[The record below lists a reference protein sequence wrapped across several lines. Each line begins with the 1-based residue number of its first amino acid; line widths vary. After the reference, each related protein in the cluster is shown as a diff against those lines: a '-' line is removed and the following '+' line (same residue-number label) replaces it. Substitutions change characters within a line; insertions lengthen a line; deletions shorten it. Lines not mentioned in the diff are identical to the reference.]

1 MIYKTYILEKRNL
14 SSHIHTMCMIQAKES
29 IEYKIVIAHCKKPT
43 AQNGTFG
50 FDRHTSQRFEKPK
63 EPFFSNSRQKTAEKL
78 TTFKKL
84 FYFCQK
90 LTSQMKETFGEYI
103 KRLRTENELTLTQ
116 LAAKLDLDSANLS
129 KIENNK
135 REFDEKRL
143 ELLARVFNL
152 DLAKLRT
159 EFFSDIIAKKIYENN
174 CDSETLILAE
184 QKVEYLKSKHLTTI

>member
-1 MIYKTYILEKRNL
+1 
-14 SSHIHTMCMIQAKES
+14 
-29 IEYKIVIAHCKKPT
+29 
-43 AQNGTFG
+43 
-50 FDRHTSQRFEKPK
+50 
-63 EPFFSNSRQKTAEKL
+63 
-78 TTFKKL
+78 
-84 FYFCQK
+84 
-90 LTSQMKETFGEYI
+90 MKETFGEYI

-143 ELLARVFNL
+143 ELLANVFSL
-152 DLAKLRT
+152 DLAQLRT

-184 QKVEYLKSKHLTTI
+184 QKVEYLKSKNLTTV